1 MRLKTKL
8 LNTVYEF
15 KDLKEVLGKANEER
29 SGDSL
34 VGLCAETS
42 KERVAAKEVL
52 ANLTI
57 ADIRNNPVVS
67 YEEDEVTRIIQDQV
81 NERIYDEI
89 KNWTMSDFREWILS
103 NHTTGEMIKRV
114 SRGITSEVVAGVC
127 KLMSNLDLIYAASK
141 IRITAHCNTT
151 IGKEGTL
158 SFRLQPNHPTD
169 DVDGIIVSTMEGLS
183 YGVGDAVIGGLNYA
197 EQKKTNEKNLALQ
210 REQYEYQKQ
219 LQKEIFAREDSAT
232 QRKVQDLVK
241 SGLNPL
247 LAGGGGAS
255 AGSSVG
261 MVQMGGQQAPQMNM
275 NMQGAVDN
283 IYNAL
288 KSSQEITTSKAQRA
302 LINAQIASEISKAA
316 NIAEDTKIKEQE
328 YIEKVYNYKKYKGLN
343 LPIGFSANSPY
354 SAAQGALFMAENSAL
369 GLQEAEKKAEQ
380 IEKEA
385 HETWSKE
392 QNQKE
397 KEKQHTSKY
406 IYDPNMPYGAFY

>member
-1 MRLKTKL
+1 M
-8 LNTVYEF
+8 
-15 KDLKEVLGKANEER
+15 DLFGIGSTLGA
-29 SGDSL
+29 
-34 VGLCAETS
+34 
-42 KERVAAKEVL
+42 
-52 ANLTI
+52 
-57 ADIRNNPVVS
+57 
-67 YEEDEVTRIIQDQV
+67 
-81 NERIYDEI
+81 
-89 KNWTMSDFREWILS
+89 
-103 NHTTGEMIKRV
+103 
-114 SRGITSEVVAGVC
+114 
-127 KLMSNLDLIYAASK
+127 
-141 IRITAHCNTT
+141 
-151 IGKEGTL
+151 
-158 SFRLQPNHPTD
+158 
-169 DVDGIIVSTMEGLS
+169 
-183 YGVGDAVIGGLNYA
+183 VGDAVIGGLNYA